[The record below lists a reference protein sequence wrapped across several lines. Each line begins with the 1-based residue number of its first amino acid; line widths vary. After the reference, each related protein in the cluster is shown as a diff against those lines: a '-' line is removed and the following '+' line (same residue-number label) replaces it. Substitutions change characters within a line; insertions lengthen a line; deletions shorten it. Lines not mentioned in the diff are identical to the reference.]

1 MAKSTMPR
9 LVLDLEGDQIPAQKF
24 VTAAQDFFSLLD
36 DVASEVTGR
45 KRPVRWSVSLEKG
58 SILLMARPFAYSPGV
73 PVRKIMATVNAG
85 LNKLEKKANRPPGFS
100 DSALN
105 HARDLATIADGHL
118 VKKAKI
124 QLRRD
129 RRLKPIEFKKVAEHV
144 EEILGPKICDYG
156 SIEGY
161 LETVSIRGVPHVS
174 LYDVMTDHAVRCNIE
189 ENKLNEA
196 WRAMLS
202 KRRVVVSGLI
212 TYRKAGTPLK
222 IDAEEIVEIGKDPI
236 DFREVRGV
244 LTRAG

>member
-9 LVLDLEGDQIPAQKF
+9 MVLDLEGDQIPAQKF

-36 DVASEVTGR
+36 EVASEVTGK
-45 KRPVRWSVSLEKG
+45 KRPVKWSVSLEKG
-58 SILLMARPFAYSPGV
+58 SILLMAHPFGYSPGV

-85 LNKLEKKANRPPGFS
+85 LNKLEKKARRPPGFS
-100 DSALN
+100 DSALSYA
-105 HARDLATIADGHL
+105 HDLATVADGRQ
-118 VKKAKI
+118 VKKAKV
-124 QLRRD
+124 QLRRA
-129 RRLKPIEFKKVAEHV
+129 RLLKPIEFKKVAEHV

-174 LYDVMTDHAVRCNIE
+174 LYDVMTDQAVRCNIE
-189 ENKLNEA
+189 ESRLNEA

-202 KRRVVVSGLI
+202 KRRVVVSGFI

-222 IDAEEIVEIGKDPI
+222 IDAEEIEEIGEEPI
-236 DFREVRGV
+236 DFREARGI
-244 LTRAG
+244 LTRAV